1 MGRLIFIFLLSISL
15 FEGWMVQSVPYDHTA
30 SLECLSSPMRSLYKG
45 GILQNSEFDSGLMGW
60 LVPPGV
66 KAAVNS
72 SQSGNKFADAKN
84 KDQPSRGVYQKIHV
98 KTNHHYSLSAWLQVS
113 SGTAVVKAIFKAPN
127 GAYIGG
133 GAVVAKAGCW
143 SMLKGGMTA
152 YSSGPAEFFFEADG
166 ATVDILVDSV
176 SLQPFTFAEWKNHT
190 SLSAAK
196 ARKSAVKVVARGAD
210 GAPLANAELSLKL
223 LRPGFP
229 LGNAMTAEILSIP
242 AYEKWFTSR
251 FTVASFENAM
261 KWYSTE
267 WKQNHENYS
276 VPDAM
281 LALAQR
287 HGIKVRGHNV
297 FWDTNNTQMAWVNP
311 LGAEELKA
319 AMQKRLSSVV
329 TRYAGKV
336 IAWDVV
342 NENLHGQFYEGR
354 LGANVSAELYGQ
366 VAKMDAN
373 ATLFMN
379 EYGTLEWALDLTAMA
394 SKYAAKMEQ
403 IRSYPGN
410 AGIKLAVGLESHFET
425 PNIPY
430 MRATLDMLAQ
440 LKVPIWLTEIDVSPK
455 TGPYQAEYLEDVLRE
470 GYGHP
475 NVEGMVLWA
484 AWHKHGCWVMCLTDN
499 NFTNL
504 PTGNVV
510 DKLIAEWKTHP
521 VAATTDANGV
531 AELELVHGE
540 YKFTVTHPSLE
551 SPMAHTLT
559 VDASSSALEHAI
571 DIKV

>member
-15 FEGWMVQSVPYDHTA
+15 FEGWMVQSIPYDHTA

-84 KDQPSRGVYQKIHV
+84 KGQPSRGVYQKIHL

-229 LGNAMTAEILSIP
+229 LGNAMTAEILNMP

-267 WKQNHENYS
+267 WKRNQENYS

-354 LGANVSAELYGQ
+354 LGANVSAEVYGQ

-379 EYGTLEWALDLTAMA
+379 EYGTLEWAMDLTAMA

-455 TGPYQAEYLEDVLRE
+455 TGPYQVEYLEDVLRE

-531 AELELVHGE
+531 AELNLVHGE
-540 YKFTVTHPSLE
+540 YTFTVTHPSLE
-551 SPMAHTLT
+551 SATAHTLT

>member
-84 KDQPSRGVYQKIHV
+84 KGQPSRGVYQKIHL

-229 LGNAMTAEILSIP
+229 LGNAMTAEILNIP
-242 AYEKWFTSR
+242 DYEKWFTSR

-267 WKQNHENYS
+267 WKRGQENYS

-311 LGAEELKA
+311 LGVEELKA

-354 LGANVSAELYGQ
+354 LGANVSAEVYGQ

-379 EYGTLEWALDLTAMA
+379 EYGTLEWAMDLTAMA

-455 TGPYQAEYLEDVLRE
+455 TGPYQVEYLEDVLRE

-531 AELELVHGE
+531 AELNLVHGE
-540 YKFTVTHPSLE
+540 YTFTVTHPSLE
-551 SPMAHTLT
+551 SATAHTLT

>member
-1 MGRLIFIFLLSISL
+1 MGRLIFICLLSISL

-84 KDQPSRGVYQKIHV
+84 KGQPSRGVYQKIHL

-229 LGNAMTAEILSIP
+229 LGNAMTAEILNIP
-242 AYEKWFTSR
+242 DYEKWFTSR

-267 WKQNHENYS
+267 WKRGQENYS

-311 LGAEELKA
+311 LGVEELKA

-354 LGANVSAELYGQ
+354 LGANVSAEVYGQ

-379 EYGTLEWALDLTAMA
+379 EYGTLEWAMDLTAMA

-455 TGPYQAEYLEDVLRE
+455 TGPYQVEYLEDVLRE

-531 AELELVHGE
+531 AELNLVHGE
-540 YKFTVTHPSLE
+540 YTFTVTHPSLE
-551 SPMAHTLT
+551 SATAHTLT

>member
-15 FEGWMVQSVPYDHTA
+15 FEVCNSGS
-30 SLECLSSPMRSLYKG
+30 EKCLSSPMRSLYKG

-84 KDQPSRGVYQKIHV
+84 KDQPSRGVYQKIHL

-210 GAPLANAELSLKL
+210 GNPLANAELSLKL

-229 LGNAMTAEILSIP
+229 LGNAMTAEILNIP

-267 WKQNHENYS
+267 WKRNQENYS

-311 LGAEELKA
+311 LGADELKA

-354 LGANVSAELYGQ
+354 LGANVSAELYGE
-366 VAKMDAN
+366 VAKIDAN

-521 VAATTDANGV
+521 VAATTDADGV
-531 AELELVHGE
+531 AELDLVHGE

-571 DIKV
+571 NIKV

>member
-1 MGRLIFIFLLSISL
+1 MGRLLFIFLLFISL

-30 SLECLSSPMRSLYKG
+30 SIECLSSPMRSLYKG

-66 KAAVNS
+66 KAGVNS

-84 KDQPSRGVYQKIHV
+84 KGQPSHSVYQKIQMQ
-98 KTNHHYSLSAWLQVS
+98 TNHHYSLSAWLQVS
-113 SGTAVVKAIFKAPN
+113 SGTAVVKAIFLAPN

-133 GAVVAKAGCW
+133 GAVVAKSGCW

-166 ATVDILVDSV
+166 RVDILVDSV
-176 SLQPFTFAEWKNHT
+176 SLQPFTFAEWRNHT
-190 SLSAAK
+190 SQSADK
-196 ARKSAVKVVARGAD
+196 VRKSAVKVVARGAD
-210 GAPLANAELSLKL
+210 GVPLANAELSVKL

-229 LGNAMTAEILSIP
+229 LGNAMTKEILDIP

-251 FTVASFENAM
+251 FTVASFENEM

-267 WKQNHENYS
+267 WKRNREDYS

-311 LGAEELKA
+311 LSADELKA
-319 AMQKRLSSVV
+319 AMQKRLSSLV

-342 NENLHGQFYEGR
+342 NENLHGQFYESR
-354 LGANVSAELYGQ
+354 LGPNVSAELYQQ
-366 VAKMDAN
+366 VAKIDTN

-379 EYGTLEWALDLTAMA
+379 EYDTLEWALDVTAMA

-410 AGIKLAVGLESHFET
+410 DGIKLAVGLESHFET

-440 LKVPIWLTEIDVSPK
+440 LKVPIWLTEVDVSPK
-455 TGPYQAEYLEDVLRE
+455 TRPYQVEYLEDVLRE

-510 DKLIAEWKTHP
+510 DKLIDEWKTHP
-521 VAATTDANGV
+521 VAATTDAHGV
-531 AELELVHGE
+531 AELDLVHGE
-540 YKFTVTHPSLE
+540 YRFTVTHPSLE